1 MGKRQALEIGKV
13 VIAQA
18 ERIQIKCPNLALLS
32 LDAWNAYNSG
42 SRNSTHQIVSDV
54 SPRLAN
60 WFKFLYQRDNN
71 VSYDYCTSI
80 PMQTGVI
87 QGLASSECFFSS
99 IKWKVFNKVI
109 SNLKKISLRFNI
121 MMQVDY
127 VDDGIT
133 MLDYRLIENFTDE
146 CKKEFEP
153 HGIKIKKGK
162 TEITANT
169 SDPDICDWVN
179 RLQKM
184 YQCKCTQVVL
194 PKGL

>member
-1 MGKRQALEIGKV
+1 MKSIKGQFDYDVRPIVVAPSIIRMLDKVIMALHGAERRELVGPFQLMGKRQALEIGKV

-18 ERIQIKCPNLALLS
+18 KRIQLKCSNLALLS
-32 LDAWNAYNSG
+32 IDAWNAYNSG

-99 IKWKVFNKVI
+99 IEWKVFNKVI
-109 SNLKKISLRFNI
+109 HNLKKVSPKFNL
-121 MMQVDY
+121 MLQVDY
-127 VDDGIT
+127 VDDG
-133 MLDYRLIENFTDE
+133 
-146 CKKEFEP
+146 
-153 HGIKIKKGK
+153 
-162 TEITANT
+162 
-169 SDPDICDWVN
+169 V
-179 RLQKM
+179 
-184 YQCKCTQVVL
+184 
-194 PKGL
+194 